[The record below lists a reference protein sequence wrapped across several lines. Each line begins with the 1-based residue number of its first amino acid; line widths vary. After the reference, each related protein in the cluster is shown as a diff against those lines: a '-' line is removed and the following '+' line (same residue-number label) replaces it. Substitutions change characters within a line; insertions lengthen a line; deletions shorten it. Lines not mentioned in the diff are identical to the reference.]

1 MGMWYVVYMYM
12 MYEVKCM
19 KVCSMCCMWYKVCVC
34 GTRYVYV
41 VQGMCM
47 WYKGDRI
54 PL

>member
-19 KVCSMCCMWYKVCVC
+19 KVAMLYVVQGMCMWYKVCVC

-41 VQGMCM
+41 V
-47 WYKGDRI
+47 
-54 PL
+54 